1 MEPALFR
8 FIGSG
13 IPKQFMGLTGAAQRR
28 SSNAPE
34 LGKPEFG

>member
-13 IPKQFMGLTGAAQRR
+13 ISKQFMSPTGAAQRGSPALAAGVTV
-28 SSNAPE
+28 SS
-34 LGKPEFG
+34 